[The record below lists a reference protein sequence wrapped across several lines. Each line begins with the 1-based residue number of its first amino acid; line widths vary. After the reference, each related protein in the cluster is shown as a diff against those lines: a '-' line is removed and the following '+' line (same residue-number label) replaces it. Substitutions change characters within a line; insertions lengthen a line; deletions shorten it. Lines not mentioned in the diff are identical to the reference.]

1 MRAVVIDRFA
11 TPGQVRDV
19 PPPVVEPDAIVV
31 RITVAGINPI
41 DWKVRDGKAGDRPF
55 PLVLG
60 QDFAGVVESAGD
72 RVHRVKAGDRVFG
85 IARDHGSYA
94 GRTLVRDDLHDS
106 PFSIIPDGV
115 TDEQAAALPTPGL
128 TALASIAALEVGE
141 GTEILILGAGGSV
154 GCTAVQIARGKGA
167 RVTAVVRANQRQ
179 RVLDL
184 GAREAVE
191 SIDGLKPGTFDAV
204 LDLISDGETLKKNA
218 PLLKKD
224 GLLVTT
230 IHVADVDWF
239 RAHGVTAIN
248 IGLAE
253 TPESSPQGLDELAQL
268 VAERKLAVEVAGEKP
283 LSDAAAVLD
292 AVKAGKLS
300 GKIVLKV

>member
-11 TPGQVRDV
+11 TPGRLRDV
-19 PPPVVEPDAIVV
+19 PPPVIEPDAIVV

-41 DWKVRDGKAGDRPF
+41 DWKVRDGIAGDRPF

-60 QDFAGVVESAGD
+60 QDFAGVVERAGD
-72 RVHRVKAGDRVFG
+72 NVSRVKAGDRVFG
-85 IARDHGSYA
+85 IARDHGAYA
-94 GRTLVRDDLHDS
+94 DQTIVREGLHDS

-128 TALASIAALEVGE
+128 TALASVATLEVGE
-141 GTEILILGAGGSV
+141 GTALLILGAAGSV
-154 GCTAVQIARGKGA
+154 GCTALQIARGKGA
-167 RVTAVVRANQRQ
+167 HVTAVVRTNQRQ

-184 GAREAVE
+184 GAKEAVE
-191 SIDGLKPGTFDAV
+191 SIDQLKPGTFDAV
-204 LDLISDGETLKKNA
+204 LDLVSDGETLKKDA

-239 RAHGVTAIN
+239 RAHGITATN
-248 IGLAE
+248 LGLAE
-253 TPESSPQGLDELAQL
+253 TPQSSPQGLDELAQL
-268 VAERKLAVEVAGEKP
+268 VAERKLVVEVATEKP
-283 LSDAAAVLD
+283 LAEAVGALEG
-292 AVKAGKLS
+292 VKAGKLS
-300 GKIVLKV
+300 GKVVLKV